1 MGDVLRLP
9 ARLSAP
15 PPVVYRALTDEAE
28 LRVWLAEHAE
38 ASPDERRFAFWG
50 PSTPQGD
57 NGRQRLLAAEA
68 DLRLSFTWTLDG
80 VETRVDV
87 EPEPDEDGGTVV
99 HLQQDGMPTLEELIA
114 PTGRR
119 DGMHSMHTFW
129 GLALANLAEH
139 VEGRALTPRADF
151 RPGRAPEIRVRIEIA
166 ASPRRCSPLSPT
178 PRRPRAGS
186 AGRSRSTR
194 ASAAR

>member
-68 DLRLSFTWTLDG
+68 DLRLSSPGPST
-80 VETRVDV
+80 
-87 EPEPDEDGGTVV
+87 
-99 HLQQDGMPTLEELIA
+99 A
-114 PTGRR
+114 
-119 DGMHSMHTFW
+119 S
-129 GLALANLAEH
+129 
-139 VEGRALTPRADF
+139 
-151 RPGRAPEIRVRIEIA
+151 RPGSTSSR
-166 ASPRRCSPLSPT
+166 SPT
-178 PRRPRAGS
+178 RTGAPSSTSSRTACP
-186 AGRSRSTR
+186 RSRS
-194 ASAAR
+194 